1 MAKMADFDSSG
12 FQNIVLMLIGV
23 LVIMLVSNVLTI
35 ISNPDNIKIGA
46 IVSGTIYE
54 DKKDENEQFVPP
66 KFQNMRQDP
75 IYIDVEAD
83 RLTIYPERKT
93 IEARDLAF
101 EGNDFE
107 RFLGDVEKVKSA
119 RYIVLLLRP
128 GSAVFQ
134 RQLRQVI
141 RDRGIDVGFE
151 PWDTGR
157 EIEVAGQ
164 APSPL
169 STGTSAAPAGAE
181 AVPAAGEAAPAEA
194 AAPAGTEA
202 APAPAEPAAE
212 AGGA

>member
-1 MAKMADFDSSG
+1 MPD
-12 FQNIVLMLIGV
+12 GV
-23 LVIMLVSNVLTI
+23 MVILLVSNVLTI

-181 AVPAAGEAAPAEA
+181 AVPAAGEAAPAGA

-202 APAPAEPAAE
+202 APAPAEPAAA

>member
-75 IYIDVEAD
+75 IYLDVEAD
-83 RLTIYPERKT
+83 RLTIYPEKKVIT
-93 IEARDLAF
+93 ARDLML

-107 RFLGDVEKVKSA
+107 TFLDEVETVKST

-134 RQLRQVI
+134 RRLRQVI
-141 RDRGIDVGFE
+141 RDRKIDVGFE
-151 PWDTGR
+151 PW
-157 EIEVAGQ
+157 
-164 APSPL
+164 
-169 STGTSAAPAGAE
+169 E
-181 AVPAAGEAAPAEA
+181 ADRPIVVGV
-194 AAPAGTEA
+194 
-202 APAPAEPAAE
+202 
-212 AGGA
+212 GGA

>member
-1 MAKMADFDSSG
+1 MKQADFDSSG

-157 EIEVAGQ
+157 ELKVLG
-164 APSPL
+164 APE
-169 STGTSAAPAGAE
+169 PATASK
-181 AVPAAGEAAPAEA
+181 PA
-194 AAPAGTEA
+194 EA
-202 APAPAEPAAE
+202 APAPAAESTAAAAPAGE
-212 AGGA
+212 GT